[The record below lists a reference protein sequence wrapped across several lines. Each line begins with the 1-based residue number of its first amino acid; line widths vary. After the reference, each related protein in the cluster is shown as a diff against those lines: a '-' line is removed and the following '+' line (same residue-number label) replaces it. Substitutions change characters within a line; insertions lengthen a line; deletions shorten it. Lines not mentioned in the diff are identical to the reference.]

1 MADAPAKRR
10 PRLRTI
16 LLLVNVLVLLV
27 PLALIAVLRL
37 YEWEL
42 VRGTE
47 AQLLVQGALV
57 SEAFRRELGIAPDTG
72 PLPDDALRAALPRL
86 DVRAERIFPPAA
98 PARAPA
104 LPTEESAKAAGERLA
119 RMLRAA
125 SRLTL
130 SGIRIVDRNGVVV
143 ASTGDETGL
152 SIAHREEVAIA
163 LSGRRMSL
171 LRERI
176 SDEPTPSLESLS
188 RGQRY
193 RVFVALPVEADGRVL
208 GAVILSRTPL
218 DISKAAWLNRR
229 PLLVAAA
236 IVLAVAVGVSL
247 LVSLAVARPLR
258 ALIGQARRAEAG
270 ERGALQEIARPGIA
284 EIAEL
289 SAALASMAGSLERRG
304 AYIRTFAGHVSHE
317 FKTPLTTIRGAV
329 ELLQDHEAAMTP
341 AQRRD
346 FIARIAESG
355 RRLEHLVA
363 RLLDLARADV
373 ARPTG
378 GSCDALAVSRSVAV
392 RSTEIGFPVTVA
404 GRDAAAVPMDEA
416 ILDGVLASL
425 IENSRLHGAHHA
437 SIVVAPQDGSVLL
450 EVADDGPGIGEA
462 NATKLFTPFFT
473 TARERGGSGLGLVIA
488 RALVEAHGGTLEL
501 VAPGP
506 TPVFRI
512 RLSSAR
518 EEASWG
524 KPRPREKSAPSAR
537 RP

>member
-1 MADAPAKRR
+1 MADAPGKRR

-16 LLLVNVLVLLV
+16 LLLVNLLVLLV
-27 PLALIAVLRL
+27 PLALVAVLRL

-47 AQLLVQGALV
+47 AQLLAQGALV
-57 SEAFRRELGIAPDTG
+57 CEAFRRELGIAPDTG
-72 PLPDDALRAALPRL
+72 PLDESALRAGLPRL
-86 DVRAERIFPPAA
+86 DIRAETILPPAA
-98 PARAPA
+98 PARLPA
-104 LPTEESAKAAGERLA
+104 SPAEESAKAAGERLT

-125 SRLTL
+125 ARLTL
-130 SGIRIVDRNGVVV
+130 SGIRIVDRNGVVI

-152 SIAHREEVAIA
+152 SIAHRQEVAVA
-163 LSGRRMSL
+163 LSGRRTSL

-176 SDEPTPSLESLS
+176 SDEPTPALESLS

-193 RVFVALPVEADGRVL
+193 RVFVALPVEGDGRVL

-218 DISKAAWLNRR
+218 DISKAVWLNRR

-236 IVLAVAVGVSL
+236 IVLAVAIGVSL

-258 ALIGQARRAEAG
+258 ALMGQARRAEAG
-270 ERGALQEIARPGIA
+270 ERGALQAIARPGIA

-289 SAALASMAGSLERRG
+289 SAALASMAGALERRG

-329 ELLQDHEAAMTP
+329 ELLEDHGAAMTP
-341 AQRRD
+341 EQRRD

-378 GSCDALAVSRSVAV
+378 GSCDALAVSRSVAL
-392 RSTEIGFPVTVA
+392 RLTEIGFPVTVSGPDPA
-404 GRDAAAVPMDEA
+404 TVPMDA
-416 ILDGVLASL
+416 AVLDGVLSSL
-425 IENSRLHGAHHA
+425 IENSRLHGAHKG
-437 SIVVAPQDGSVLL
+437 SITVAREDGSVVL
-450 EVADDGPGIGEA
+450 EVGDDGPGITEA
-462 NATKLFTPFFT
+462 NAAKLFTPFFT

-488 RALVEAHGGTLEL
+488 RALVEANGGTLAL

-506 TPVFRI
+506 APVFRI
-512 RLSSAR
+512 RLSSAP

-524 KPRPREKSAPSAR
+524 KPRPRETSALSAR
-537 RP
+537 KP